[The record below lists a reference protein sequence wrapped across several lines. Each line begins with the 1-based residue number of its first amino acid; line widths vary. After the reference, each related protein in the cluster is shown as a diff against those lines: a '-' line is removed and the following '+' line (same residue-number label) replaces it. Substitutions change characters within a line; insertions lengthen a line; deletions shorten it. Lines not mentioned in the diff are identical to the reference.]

1 MDDNKKFWQMTAGI
15 YQYFTR
21 SGKKSEGAYSQ
32 MENEIQTKLSSSMK
46 VLELA
51 AGPGMLSGKI
61 AQSCKELVVSDFS
74 DEMLSQARKKVTNTN
89 VSFNV
94 IDATDIP
101 YKEET
106 FDAVVIANALHI
118 MPDPVKALSEIKRV
132 LKNDCILIAPTFT
145 RESSKRTSKE
155 ALFELFGFKTYSRW
169 THTDFEEFI
178 KANGFTPVY
187 SKIITG
193 YHFPISFIV
202 AKKNE

>member
-15 YQYFTR
+15 YQHMTR
-21 SGKKSEGAYSQ
+21 SGKKSENAYSQ
-32 MENEIQTKLSSSMK
+32 MESEIQTKLSPNMT

-61 AQSCKELVVSDFS
+61 AQACKELVISDFS
-74 DEMLSQARKKVTNTN
+74 DEMLNQARKRVSESN
-89 VSFNV
+89 VSFAL

-101 YKEET
+101 YKDAS

-118 MPDPVKALSEIKRV
+118 MPDPVKALAEIKRV
-132 LKNDCILIAPTFT
+132 LTKDGILIAPTFT
-145 RESSKRTSKE
+145 RESSKRTPKE
-155 ALFELFGFKTYSRW
+155 ALFELFGFKTFSRW
-169 THTDFEEFI
+169 THTDFEAFI
-178 KANGFTPVY
+178 KSNAFTPIY

-202 AKKNE
+202 AKK